1 MHDLPGVVGTGV
13 GVVGTEKNKQKVMH
27 FREGLLISLFP
38 RLLSPHVINSKGK
51 VTMLTQIMAENN
63 KLCLAN
69 SPYKRKLHEGCVL
82 RYSLQ
87 MIPSTQIPLFA
98 SLAFSYKSLKESTL
112 NTLLGPEAIW
122 LSSVVSTS
130 SPIPKTNTAAPLLW
144 RRDEALSSGVYAPW
158 SFVCFPAVIT
168 KTGYKRGKEE
178 LPIWCKR
185 FQRTA
190 EIWRQWPTY
199 QEGL

>member
-1 MHDLPGVVGTGV
+1 MEFGTILLKLKQILSKLANANSKQIRPLSWNTDHGPRARYEPTVQHYIDYQTGQINIAMHDLPGVVGTGV

-38 RLLSPHVINSKGK
+38 RFLSPHVINSKGK
-51 VTMLTQIMAENN
+51 VTMLTQIIAKNN

-82 RYSLQ
+82 RYCLQ

-130 SPIPKTNTAAPLLW
+130 SPIPKTNTAAPLL
-144 RRDEALSSGVYAPW
+144 
-158 SFVCFPAVIT
+158 
-168 KTGYKRGKEE
+168 
-178 LPIWCKR
+178 
-185 FQRTA
+185 
-190 EIWRQWPTY
+190 
-199 QEGL
+199 